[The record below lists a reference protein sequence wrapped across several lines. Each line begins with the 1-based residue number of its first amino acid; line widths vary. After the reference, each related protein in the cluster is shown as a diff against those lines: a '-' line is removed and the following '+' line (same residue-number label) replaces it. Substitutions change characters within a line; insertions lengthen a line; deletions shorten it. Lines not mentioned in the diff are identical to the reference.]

1 MIKKR
6 EVIIVLGVTGSGK
19 TTWTKKFTDGET
31 RLLAYDI
38 AHDFNVAYMNAEELI
53 EQNENPPETF
63 RYGVWTPDDVETLI
77 ASAFVWG
84 KCTLMLEELST
95 LYKTG
100 EKISGPIGEV
110 VYLGRHQTV
119 TLICIAQRATSIP
132 IAIRSQAS
140 RIVTF
145 RQQED
150 DDVKS
155 LVGKFGKERCARMTG
170 LQDLHC
176 MDWWKGEVSEY
187 KITHP
192 GEKYEEEDTEPD
204 DIESLESNVSPDVS
218 ADDMNVS

>member
-19 TTWTKKFTDGET
+19 TTWTKKYTDPER
-31 RLLAYDI
+31 RLFVYDI
-38 AHDFNVAYMNAEELI
+38 AHDFQVQYLTHEELLSLQ
-53 EQNENPPETF
+53 EEPPKEF
-63 RYGVWTPDDVETLI
+63 RIGVWTPDDTELLI
-77 ASAFVWG
+77 ASAFIWEH
-84 KCTLMLEELST
+84 CTLMLEELST

-100 EKISGPIGEV
+100 EKISGPIAEV

-119 TLICIAQRATSIP
+119 NLICIAQRATSIP

-176 MDWWKGEVSEY
+176 MDWHKGNVTEY
-187 KITHP
+187 AIQHP
-192 GEKYEEEDTEPD
+192 DAREEPQETNADD
-204 DIESLESNVSPDVS
+204 DIEELDPDDEMV
-218 ADDMNVS
+218 AKQP